1 MQPKVRSSGWLTHTA
16 VDRPGHPPSTH
27 TPPIY
32 TPPPIITIFCATM
45 LPGKAVDFTSVLD
58 GCGAVCDWP
67 ANYFYKQL
75 METYPDAKVSSTIPA

>member
-1 MQPKVRSSGWLTHTA
+1 MQPKVRSSQPAPHNSTCLN
-16 VDRPGHPPSTH
+16 HPL
-27 TPPIY
+27 
-32 TPPPIITIFCATM
+32 FCHDALKL

-75 METYPDAKVSSTIPA
+75 METYPHAKVSSAPPLHT